1 VFTAPSDARD
11 ASALDLSATVRIL
24 EELHVRAER
33 ADDAFPSRVL
43 VYCMTGHSRAPS
55 IAVAYL
61 MYSER
66 RRLRDAVVAL
76 ARRYPR
82 GHTAVK
88 IKPCDYQHLEAF
100 EKTLFGENT
109 V

>member
-1 VFTAPSDARD
+1 VFTAPSDAAD
-11 ASALDLSATVRIL
+11 ATQLDLHATVKIL
-24 EELHVRAER
+24 EELHIKADR

-55 IAVAYL
+55 VAVAYL

-66 RRLRDAVVAL
+66 RRLRDAVEAL

-100 EKTLFGENT
+100 EKLLFEEATG
-109 V
+109 